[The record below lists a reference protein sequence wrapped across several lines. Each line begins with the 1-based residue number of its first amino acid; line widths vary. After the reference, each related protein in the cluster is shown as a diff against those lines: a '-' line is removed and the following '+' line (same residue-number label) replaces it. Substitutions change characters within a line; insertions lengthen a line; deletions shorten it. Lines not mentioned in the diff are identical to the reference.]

1 MKKASLRFNEGVS
14 FFASPRFQLTRYS
27 LVTHRPTIPYLTSV
41 RNSPPFGGVGG
52 GFLNHTF
59 VCNQYYSRP
68 SPFGEGMG
76 VRLLVDESKAVK
88 WV

>member
-14 FFASPRFQLTRYS
+14 FFASPRFQLTRYR

-52 GFLNHTF
+52 GFLNHPF
-59 VCNQYYSRP
+59 VRNQYYSRP
-68 SPFGEGMG
+68 SPFGEGTG
-76 VRLLVDESKAVK
+76 VRLVVNGDKAIS